1 VSSDSV
7 GRRALLEPVARW
19 LQSLVDRGRRSDGLL
34 QSPQTWEAQYAAG
47 RWDFLGELS
56 ELARFSVLAG
66 YICHLKPGGAVLDTG
81 CGQGVLLRRLPN
93 SCYSRY
99 VGIDV
104 SDSAVAVAQKQQN
117 DRVAFLAADCEEYS
131 PAGHFDVMVF
141 NEVLCCLREP
151 LRTVER
157 YARSL
162 NPGGLV
168 LVSMCT
174 AARGSATI
182 LWRLKRAYA
191 TVDEVRITH
200 RGRKVS
206 WVCAALRPEG
216 AQARDELAAQ
226 NATAVGIARRRG
238 A

>member
-1 VSSDSV
+1 M

-19 LQSLVDRGRRSDGLL
+19 LRLLVDRGRRSDGLL
-34 QSPQTWEAQYAAG
+34 QSAETWEAQYAAG
-47 RWDFLGELS
+47 RWDFLAQLS

-81 CGQGVLLRRLPN
+81 CGQGVLLRRLPS

-104 SDSAVAVAQKQQN
+104 SDSAISVAQEQGN
-117 DRVAFLAADCEEYS
+117 ERSTFLAADCEEYS
-131 PAGHFDVMVF
+131 PAEHFDVIVF
-141 NEVLCCLREP
+141 NEVLCCLRDP

-157 YARSL
+157 YTRSL
-162 NPGGLV
+162 NPGGLL

-182 LWRLKRAYA
+182 LRRLKRAYA
-191 TVDEVRITH
+191 TVDAVRVLH
-200 RGRKVS
+200 SGRKVS
-206 WVCAALRPEG
+206 WVCTALRPEESNG
-216 AQARDELAAQ
+216 R
-226 NATAVGIARRRG
+226 V
-238 A
+238 